1 MDTNDHAEYLL
12 GNNVNPKQE
21 LPSGSESLFQ
31 PNVASSAHLQHTG
44 SAGPLSRSRSRR
56 TITTMTGSSTSLL
69 GSEGSKTTI
78 GIDRGH
84 LEDTAKVLNLKPN
97 SSAQCNFP
105 GEDNRPI
112 YKARNLTSD
121 SQSVEATQ
129 GHYISQ
135 TINSTSHKR
144 GVGLL
149 NRQNYV
155 KPRVTGQ
162 SAFGYDKFGRNGN
175 YSSCR
180 NTQDLREAVWG
191 PRANRG
197 TYKSSFGST
206 DRKSNPSQL
215 VCRSKYNKSDFQTK
229 YAEAKFFMIKSFNED
244 DIHKS
249 IKYNVWASTPRG
261 NEKLDAAY
269 WDAQRVMSKGSKCPI
284 FLFFSV
290 NASCQYVGLA
300 EMLGPVDFNKNMD
313 FWQQEKWKG
322 FFPLKWHIVK
332 DIPNRHFQHIT
343 LENNDNKPV
352 SFSKDTQEIG
362 LPQGLQMLQIFK
374 DYSPTTMLL
383 DDLEFYEKREKSL
396 QATRWRRSA
405 MMNSDRR
412 LYDERNYAEHLEE
425 ALTILVL
432 MFIIMA
438 IFERVVEARRA
449 ASISVVQG
457 NPEQQYQVTPSSR
470 LEFFVSMPGGLF
482 PTHLAKPAP
491 LPGAS

>member
-12 GNNVNPKQE
+12 ENNVNPEQE
-21 LPSGSESLFQ
+21 LPSGMDSLFQ
-31 PNVASSAHLQHTG
+31 PNVASSTHLHHTG
-44 SAGPLSRSRSRR
+44 SAKPQSRSRSPG
-56 TITTMTGSSTSLL
+56 TITTMTGSSASLL

-78 GIDRGH
+78 GNDRGH
-84 LEDTAKVLNLKPN
+84 LADSAKALNLKPN
-97 SSAQCNFP
+97 SSVQCNLP
-105 GEDNRPI
+105 SEDNRPV
-112 YKARNLTSD
+112 YKVRNLTSD

-135 TINSTSHKR
+135 TITSTSR
-144 GVGLL
+144 ERQAWLL
-149 NRQNYV
+149 NRQNYT
-155 KPRVTGQ
+155 KPRAIGQ
-162 SAFGYDKFGRNGN
+162 SVFGYDKFGRNGN

-180 NTQDLREAVWG
+180 NTQDLSEVVRG

-197 TYKSSFGST
+197 RYKSSFVST
-206 DRKSNPSQL
+206 DRKLNPSQL
-215 VCRSKYNKSDFQTK
+215 VCRNKYNEPDFQTK
-229 YAEAKFFMIKSFNED
+229 YEEAKFFMIKSFNED

-261 NEKLDAAY
+261 NEKLDAAF
-269 WDAQRVMSKGSKCPI
+269 WDAQRLVSEGSKCPI

-290 NASCQYVGLA
+290 NASCQFVGLA

-332 DIPNRHFQHIT
+332 DIPNLHFQHIT
-343 LENNDNKPV
+343 LENNENKPV

-383 DDLEFYEKREKSL
+383 DDLEFYEKRQKSL

-405 MMNSDRR
+405 MIKSNRGF
-412 LYDERNYAEHLEE
+412 YDDTNYVEHLEE
-425 ALTILVL
+425 AVSNLNVTGK
-432 MFIIMA
+432 
-438 IFERVVEARRA
+438 
-449 ASISVVQG
+449 SG
-457 NPEQQYQVTPSSR
+457 NKFDHPPPSNYTRFRS
-470 LEFFVSMPGGLF
+470 
-482 PTHLAKPAP
+482 
-491 LPGAS
+491 